1 MLGRSLGN
9 YQLVSK
15 IGEGGM
21 GAVYLAQHKTLRRR
35 AAVKILREELSSN
48 TEIVARFHNE
58 ARIATAVHHP
68 GIIEV
73 YDVGMLD
80 DRHAYIVME
89 FLDGESLGSRIAN
102 GRCTVSMTLAI
113 LRAIARALQAAHELG
128 IVHRDLKPE
137 NVFLVPDAELPSG
150 ERVKLLDFGI
160 AKLSPLIGETRQ
172 THTGVVMGTPTY
184 MAPEQCRGAGSVDH
198 RADLYSLGC
207 IAYEMLCDAPPF
219 LAEGAGEVIARH
231 LYFEPTPPCV
241 HRPELQPEIE
251 ALVLQLLRKDPRAR
265 PGSAFEVACIID
277 RLVASIPTIID
288 ERRDASV
295 VTLLP
300 TAPEPPLPPSDLML
314 QTISLRPI
322 SGSAMPPARSL
333 PRSESPERSL
343 PRSEPAVARTLA
355 PPARNETVLSGAVA
369 DEDDPELA
377 PPPRTGRLHY
387 YVAGIAATAVVL
399 AVAILGVRIA
409 HHDEPPL
416 TASNAGQGIQFA
428 PPPEPKPVE
437 HAPDT
442 RPDGIT
448 TAGLV
453 ETAPPSS
460 PLAAAAVPAILP
472 ASGLPASPSTDPEAS
487 PDPGSMMPQPPVRS
501 VHHARSHRA
510 KSSKV
515 ADSGAAAGAPTT
527 STPAVP
533 VPATP
538 ASVPA
543 AAANRSLGV
552 KLWNVSDV
560 GGVNHVWISVSNS
573 GPEEVLEAT
582 VRLESKFRKLD
593 DVKFRFKRI
602 DHGQTVQA
610 SKEVRITGTS
620 EDDLTP
626 SVTVIVTVSNVP
638 QVIVTDRLTLKTADQ
653 LP

>member
-1 MLGRSLGN
+1 MLGRSVGN

-21 GAVYLAQHKTLRRR
+21 GSVYLAQHKTLRRR

-48 TEIVARFHNE
+48 AEIAARFHNE

-68 GIIEV
+68 GIVEV
-73 YDVGMLD
+73 YDVGVLD

-89 FLDGESLGSRIAN
+89 FLDGESLGSRLAN
-102 GRCTVSMTLAI
+102 GRCTVSTTLAI

-137 NVFLVPDAELPSG
+137 NVFLVPDAELASG

-160 AKLSPLIGETRQ
+160 AKLSPLIGEPNHTR
-172 THTGVVMGTPTY
+172 TGIVMGTPTY

-198 RADLYSLGC
+198 RADLYALGC
-207 IAYEMLCDAPPF
+207 IAYEMLCDDPPF
-219 LAEGAGEVIARH
+219 LAEGVGEVIARH
-231 LYFEPTPPCV
+231 LYFEPTPPRV

-251 ALVLQLLRKDPRAR
+251 ALVLQLLRKDPRTR

-277 RLVASIPTIID
+277 RLISSIPTIVD

-300 TAPEPPLPPSDLML
+300 TAPEPQLPPHELML
-314 QTISLRPI
+314 QTISLRPV
-322 SGSAMPPARSL
+322 SGSAMRPDRSL
-333 PRSESPERSL
+333 LRSEPATGSL
-343 PRSEPAVARTLA
+343 PRSEPPAVGRTLA
-355 PPARNETVLSGAVA
+355 PPSRNETVLSGAVA
-369 DEDDPELA
+369 DDDDPELA
-377 PPPRTGRLHY
+377 PPRRRTTRVHY
-387 YVAGIAATAVVL
+387 VVGIAATAVVL
-399 AVAILGVRIA
+399 AVAILGVRTV
-409 HHDEPPL
+409 HHDEPPP
-416 TASNAGQGIQFA
+416 TVSSAGQGIQSA

-437 HAPDT
+437 HAPDI

-453 ETAPPSS
+453 ETEPP
-460 PLAAAAVPAILP
+460 
-472 ASGLPASPSTDPEAS
+472 SGLPPSGLPPSGLPPSTAT
-487 PDPGSMMPQPPVRS
+487 DPGPPPVSGEDVRSPPVRS
-501 VHHARSHRA
+501 VHHARSPRA
-510 KSSKV
+510 KSPKV
-515 ADSGAAAGAPTT
+515 AGAAAVAEAPDP
-527 STPAVP
+527 SEPGGP
-533 VPATP
+533 LPGKP
-538 ASVPA
+538 VPA
-543 AAANRSLGV
+543 AATAHHSLGV
-552 KLWNVSDV
+552 KLWNVPDA

-620 EDDLTP
+620 GDDLTP

-638 QVIVTDRLTLKTADQ
+638 QVTVTDQLTLKT
-653 LP
+653 PS

>member
-1 MLGRSLGN
+1 MLGRSVGN

-21 GAVYLAQHKTLRRR
+21 GSVYLAQHKTLRRR

-48 TEIVARFHNE
+48 AEIAARFHNE

-68 GIIEV
+68 GIVEV
-73 YDVGMLD
+73 YDVGVLD

-89 FLDGESLGSRIAN
+89 FLDGESLGSRLAN
-102 GRCTVSMTLAI
+102 GRCTVSTTLAI

-137 NVFLVPDAELPSG
+137 NVFLVPDAELASG

-160 AKLSPLIGETRQ
+160 AKLSPLIGEPSHTR
-172 THTGVVMGTPTY
+172 TGIVMGTPTY
-184 MAPEQCRGAGSVDH
+184 MAPEQCRGAGAVDH
-198 RADLYSLGC
+198 RADLYALGC
-207 IAYEMLCDAPPF
+207 IAYEMLCDEPPF
-219 LAEGAGEVIARH
+219 LAEGVGEVIARH
-231 LYFEPTPPCV
+231 LYFEPTPPRV

-251 ALVLQLLRKDPRAR
+251 ALVLQLLRKDPRTR

-277 RLVASIPTIID
+277 RLITSIPTIVD

-300 TAPEPPLPPSDLML
+300 TAPEPPLPPHELML
-314 QTISLRPI
+314 QTISLRPV
-322 SGSAMPPARSL
+322 SGPAMRPDRSL
-333 PRSESPERSL
+333 L
-343 PRSEPAVARTLA
+343 RSEPATGSRTLA
-355 PPARNETVLSGAVA
+355 PPSRNETVLSGAVA
-369 DEDDPELA
+369 DDDDLELA
-377 PPPRTGRLHY
+377 PPRRWTTRVY

-399 AVAILGVRIA
+399 AVAILGVRTV
-409 HHDEPPL
+409 HHDEPAP
-416 TASNAGQGIQFA
+416 TASSAGQVIQSA

-437 HAPDT
+437 HAPDP

-453 ETAPPSS
+453 ETEPPSM
-460 PLAAAAVPAILP
+460 LP
-472 ASGLPASPSTDPEAS
+472 PSGLPPSTAT
-487 PDPGSMMPQPPVRS
+487 DPGTPPVSGGEVRSPPVRS
-501 VHHARSHRA
+501 AHHARSPRA
-510 KSSKV
+510 KSPKV
-515 ADSGAAAGAPTT
+515 ASSAAVAEAPDP
-527 STPAVP
+527 SEPGGPSPEKP
-533 VPATP
+533 VPAAPT
-538 ASVPA
+538 AH
-543 AAANRSLGV
+543 RSLGV
-552 KLWNVSDV
+552 KLWNVPDA
-560 GGVNHVWISVSNS
+560 GGVNHVWISVSNN

-620 EDDLTP
+620 GDELTP

-638 QVIVTDRLTLKTADQ
+638 QVMVTDQLTLKT
-653 LP
+653 PS